1 MIAIGILIPILVLV
15 VVRILIVIL
24 ILIVVRILVVRIL
37 TILLL
42 VVVWVIVAIL
52 ILSHLTIPVES
63 SSIVSVKVINNRPC
77 MLQKVAHCVLAARLS
92 SKAELH
98 VSRVV
103 YYAATLTLITTAA
116 TATAP
121 AAASSLSAVSADVVK
136 EAAWSVISAA
146 RVLSDPLNDRL
157 QHGWRLLARILIPP
171 VAWVVSP
178 TFISR

>member
-15 VVRILIVIL
+15 VVRILIVIR

-77 MLQKVAHCVLAARLS
+77 MLQKVAHRVLAARLS

-103 YYAATLTLITTAA
+103 YYAATLTLITTA
-116 TATAP
+116 ATAP